1 MSQTRIAVIGAGII
15 GLCSAFYLQKAGNQ
29 VILIDKLEPGTGTS
43 RGHASMIANYGVP
56 GINQPNVWGQ
66 LPKYLFSKT
75 SPISIQW
82 SKIGKLTPWLI
93 QFLKNCNTASMKKT
107 AAHTSSLLKSA
118 LPNYQELLKEV
129 GTQNLLTHLGVLYV
143 WINPRQQPNS

>member
-15 GLCSAFYLQKAGNQ
+15 GLCSAYYLQKAGHQ
-29 VILIDKLEPGTGTS
+29 VILIDKQEPGSGTS

-56 GINQPNVWGQ
+56 GINQPQVWGQ
-66 LPKYLFSKT
+66 LPRYLFSKT
-75 SPISIQW
+75 SPIAIQW

-93 QFLKNCNTASMKKT
+93 QFLKNCNTTSMKKT
-107 AAHTSSLLKSA
+107 ALHTSSLLKSA

-129 GTQNLLTHLGVLYV
+129 GAQNLLTH
-143 WINPRQQPNS
+143 R